1 MKLAQSVGSMLG
13 LLMLALAPVAGAHAN
28 TLSITYYTVAPTDPD
43 TGTLAGGSFDN
54 EVQANLGPNGFPVL
68 NTTTYGCSSGCF
80 IATPLPHDVT
90 AGGELTWWSPALNSD
105 ITKTGTGTVSLPF
118 NVPFNFFP
126 PNGTGAGDGNGFQS
140 AVLSGILN
148 VPAKETISFSIG
160 ADDAAFA
167 YLDGTVVCD
176 LGGVHALTTGTCVTP
191 FDIGAGPHTLDI
203 FFIDLHVVQS
213 GLTFDVTTQGVT
225 TGPTTSVPEPAELG
239 VFGLGLALVGVFGGL
254 RRRFG

>member
-1 MKLAQSVGSMLG
+1 MKLTRSVGSLFG
-13 LLMLALAPVAGAHAN
+13 LLVLALAPVAVHAN
-28 TLSITYYTVAPTDPD
+28 TLSITYYTVATSDPD
-43 TGTLAGGSFDN
+43 TGTLAGGSFNN
-54 EVQANLGPNGFPVL
+54 EVQAHLSANGLPVL
-68 NTTTYGCSSGCF
+68 NTSTYGCTSDCF
-80 IATPLPHDVT
+80 TATPFPHDVT
-90 AGGELTWWSPALNSD
+90 STGELTWWSPSLNNNV
-105 ITKTGTGTVSLPF
+105 TKTGTGTVSLPF
-118 NVPFNFFP
+118 DVPFNFFP
-126 PNGTGAGDGNGFQS
+126 PNGTGSGDGNGFQS

-148 VPAKETISFSIG
+148 VPTTETISFSIG

-191 FDIGAGPHTLDI
+191 FDIGAGSHTLDV

-213 GLTFDVTTQGVT
+213 GLTFNVTTQGVT

-239 VFGLGLALVGVFGGL
+239 LVGLGLALIGLLGGL